1 MMGGSEPALADIATA
16 EIVWTAGG
24 QEGETGQGDTREQGD
39 PDGAPEAVADPD
51 KGDEGTGRESKA
63 ENILTEVKLGAE
75 TEREETRLKLRTEG
89 TKGARRDF
97 AAGAGRKD

>member
-1 MMGGSEPALADIATA
+1 MMGGSEPASADIATA

-24 QEGETGQGDTREQGD
+24 REGETGQGDTQEQAD

-63 ENILTEVKLGAE
+63 ENILTEAKLGAE
-75 TEREETRLKLRTEG
+75 TEQETGLKLRTEG
-89 TKGARRDF
+89 TKGAGRDF
-97 AAGAGRKD
+97 AAGAGGKD